1 MDKIVQNRQ
10 QYRIRAISCGGI
22 HVRAAGSTRPEAVP
36 VTCPECRSE
45 TMPGAA
51 FCGYC
56 GTRQG
61 GDPPG
66 EAGQAGRPASPGAS
80 VSQFPRTP
88 GDQYVANAG
97 PGQHAPPP
105 PAPPREFR
113 LDLRRLS
120 RADQTVGGA
129 SLIVLVS
136 LFLPWFGFGTLG
148 TNISIAGTT
157 AHGYLVIVV
166 ITALLMAGYLL
177 LRSGWDAFP
186 VRLPVG
192 HETLLLAG
200 TGVQFLLV
208 LIGFLNVPLAG
219 LGREIGAYLA
229 LLASA
234 GAVVPVARPVLRSWP
249 GRR

>member
-1 MDKIVQNRQ
+1 MGKIVQNRQ
-10 QYRIRAISCGGI
+10 QYRIRAISRGV
-22 HVRAAGSTRPEAVP
+22 HLRAAGGSRPGVGP

-45 TMPGAA
+45 TLPGAA

-56 GTRQG
+56 GTPQG
-61 GDPPG
+61 V
-66 EAGQAGRPASPGAS
+66 S

-88 GDQYVANAG
+88 GDQYVASAG
-97 PGQHAPPP
+97 PGQHGPPP
-105 PAPPREFR
+105 SAPPREFR

-129 SLIVLVS
+129 SLVVLVS

-148 TNISIAGTT
+148 ANISVAGTT
-157 AHGYLVIVV
+157 AHGYLVVVV
-166 ITALLMAGYLL
+166 ITALLIAGYLL
-177 LRSGWDAFP
+177 LRSGWAEFP
-186 VRLPVG
+186 VRLPIA
-192 HETLLLAG
+192 HETFLLAG

-208 LIGFLNVPLAG
+208 LIGSLDVPLAG
-219 LGREIGAYLA
+219 LGREIGVYLA

-234 GAVVPVARPVLRSWP
+234 AAVIPVARPVLRSWP

>member
-1 MDKIVQNRQ
+1 M
-10 QYRIRAISCGGI
+10 G
-22 HVRAAGSTRPEAVP
+22 P

-45 TMPGAA
+45 TLPGAA

-56 GTRQG
+56 GTPQ
-61 GDPPG
+61 
-66 EAGQAGRPASPGAS
+66 GAS

-88 GDQYVANAG
+88 GDQYVASAG
-97 PGQHAPPP
+97 PGQHGPPP
-105 PAPPREFR
+105 SAPPREFR

-129 SLIVLVS
+129 SLVVLVS

-148 TNISIAGTT
+148 ANISVAGTT
-157 AHGYLVIVV
+157 AHGYLVVVV
-166 ITALLMAGYLL
+166 ITALLIAGYLL
-177 LRSGWDAFP
+177 LRSGWAEFP
-186 VRLPVG
+186 VRPPIA
-192 HETLLLAG
+192 HEVLLLAG

-208 LIGFLNVPLAG
+208 LIGSLDVPLAG

-234 GAVVPVARPVLRSWP
+234 AAVMPVARPVLRSWP

>member
-1 MDKIVQNRQ
+1 
-10 QYRIRAISCGGI
+10 
-22 HVRAAGSTRPEAVP
+22 
-36 VTCPECRSE
+36 
-45 TMPGAA
+45 MPGAA
-51 FCGYC
+51 FCGFC
-56 GTRQG
+56 GTPQG
-61 GDPPG
+61 GEHPG
-66 EAGQAGRPASPGAS
+66 EAYRPGGPHFPAASA
-80 VSQFPRTP
+80 SQFPRTP
-88 GDQYVANAG
+88 GDQYVASAG
-97 PGQHAPPP
+97 PGQHGPPA

-113 LDLRRLS
+113 VDLRRLS

-129 SLIVLVS
+129 SLVVLVS

-148 TNISIAGTT
+148 ATISIAGTT

-177 LRSGWDAFP
+177 LRSGWSAFR
-186 VRLPVG
+186 VRLPVA

-208 LIGFLNVPLAG
+208 LVGFLDVPLAG

-229 LLASA
+229 LLASVA
-234 GAVVPVARPVLRSWP
+234 AVVPVARPVLRSWP